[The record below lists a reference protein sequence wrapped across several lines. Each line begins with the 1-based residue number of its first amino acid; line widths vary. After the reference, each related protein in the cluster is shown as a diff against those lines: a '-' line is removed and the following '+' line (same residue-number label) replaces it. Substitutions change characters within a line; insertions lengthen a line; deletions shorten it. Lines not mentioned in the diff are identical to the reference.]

1 MSLPSVLMQP
11 RAMNEDQDTKLT
23 TVRLTPNATSNF
35 QSRFVIPR
43 QGSVLDSNS
52 HLVWKVSWAGF
63 DRTKLTTKQ
72 ELVLAKHYC
81 GCLPSIQRARLY
93 VGGKLIMINEDVA
106 QTVHLA
112 NIAEEPDIREEIFDI
127 QLGSETGYFLAE
139 EGKFSVG
146 THGSDV
152 SSLGDDRFVRAVGS
166 YSSDPTQDAS
176 LEASIRLTDLFEG
189 LKSVRLPIAFL
200 GEVRV
205 EIDWNTR
212 FDDVL
217 LKWVSLTK
225 DTITAGGTG
234 YTTGTGKATTGGS
247 GTGLICSI
255 TASALPGGVV
265 SEVVVTDAGDGKYR
279 AGDVITVTGGGGDCT
294 FTLKD
299 GDLSSKVVDIKDPV
313 LLLDYLTY
321 DEETNLA
328 LGETVR
334 TGSRLPFIHHNISQK
349 VIPANATANEV
360 TSDIQLALQ
369 GKLLYK
375 LYVSQ
380 RLADSIG
387 TPPAPSV
394 LQDYAKGQGRCRSQR
409 GQDFKYNLFINDLSI
424 HDLPVGSESMAY
436 SFLEMAEQYPVSLK
450 AGDYERNRV
459 LGANASATDI
469 QVATAEQCGIRNP
482 QSVTPN
488 ETKGIRD
495 QFQGTQGYIGFDLAK
510 YDSGSKIV
518 VANAGYRNGSAP
530 AVLRLSQKGSAGAD
544 SPYGQAITVQTIAEE
559 VKILSIQGGMVE
571 VMDA

>member
-1 MSLPSVLMQP
+1 MSLPTVLLQP
-11 RAMNEDQDTKLT
+11 RAENEDQDTKLT

-35 QSRFVIPR
+35 QTRFVIPR

-72 ELVLAKHYC
+72 QLVLAKHYC

-106 QTVHLA
+106 QTVHLS
-112 NIAEEPDIREEIFDI
+112 NIAEEPDVREEIIDI
-127 QLGSETGYFLAE
+127 QLGSETGYYLAD
-139 EGKFSVG
+139 EGKFAPG
-146 THGSDV
+146 THGADV
-152 SSLGDDRFVRAVGS
+152 SSLTDDRFVRAVGS
-166 YSSDPTQDAS
+166 YSADKTQDAS

-205 EIDWNTR
+205 EIDWNTN

-217 LKWVSLTK
+217 LKWVNLEVDAVSVAGSTY
-225 DTITAGGTG
+225 TAGE
-234 YTTGTGKATTGGS
+234 KATTGGS
-247 GTGLICSI
+247 GTGAKVTVTVDGGGAIQ
-255 TASALPGGVV
+255 TAVL
-265 SEVVVTDAGDGKYR
+265 TDAGDGKYR
-279 AGDVITVTGGGGDCT
+279 TGDTLSVTGGDSAGRV
-294 FTLKD
+294 TLTD
-299 GDLSSKVVDIKDPV
+299 ADLASKVVDIKDPV

-380 RLADSIG
+380 RLSDTVGGA
-387 TPPAPSV
+387 
-394 LQDYAKGQGRCRSQR
+394 LQEYARGEGRCRSQR
-409 GQDFKYNLFINDLSI
+409 GLDFKYNLFINDLSI
-424 HDLPVGSESMAY
+424 HDLPVGSESMSY
-436 SFLEMAEQYPVSLK
+436 SFLEMAEQFPVSLK

-459 LGANASATDI
+459 LGVNSADTDI
-469 QVATAEQCGIRNP
+469 QASIAEQCGIRNP
-482 QSVTPN
+482 QAPVGV
-488 ETKGIRD
+488 GIRD

-510 YDSGSKIV
+510 YDSGSKV
-518 VANAGYRNGSAP
+518 VVENAGYRNGSAP
-530 AVLRLSQKGSAGAD
+530 AILRLSQKGSASGG
-544 SPYGQAITVQTIAEE
+544 SPYGQPITVQTIAEE
-559 VKILSIQGGMVE
+559 VKVLAIQGGMVE

>member
-1 MSLPSVLMQP
+1 MSLPSVLLQP
-11 RAMNEDQDTKLT
+11 RAENEDQDTKLT
-23 TVRLTPNATSNF
+23 TIRLTPNATSNF
-35 QSRFVIPR
+35 QTRFVIPR

-72 ELVLAKHYC
+72 QLVLAKHYS

-106 QTVHLA
+106 QTVHLS
-112 NIAEEPDIREEIFDI
+112 NIAEDPDIREEILDI
-127 QLGSETGYFLAE
+127 QLGSETGYYLADQ
-139 EGKFSVG
+139 GKFAPG

-152 SSLGDDRFVRAVGS
+152 ASLTDDRFVRAVGS

-176 LEASIRLTDLFEG
+176 LEASVRLTDLFEG

-200 GEVRV
+200 PEVRV
-205 EIDWNTR
+205 ELDWNTT

-217 LKWVSLTK
+217 LKWVSMECVQASIVAGSTY
-225 DTITAGGTG
+225 TAGE
-234 YTTGTGKATTGGS
+234 KDTTGGS
-247 GTGLICSI
+247 GSGAKVTI
-255 TASALPGGVV
+255 TVDGGGAIQSAIL
-265 SEVVVTDAGDGKYR
+265 TDGGDGKYR
-279 AGDVITVTGGGGDCT
+279 AGDVLVITGGDGAGRV
-294 FTLKD
+294 TLRD
-299 GDLSSKVVDIKDPV
+299 GDLDSTVIDIKDPV

-334 TGSRLPFIHHNISQK
+334 TGQRLPFIHHNISQK
-349 VIPANATANEV
+349 VIPANATTGEV

-380 RLADSIG
+380 RLTDSIG
-387 TPPAPSV
+387 GT
-394 LQDYAKGQGRCRSQR
+394 LQEYAKGQGRCRSQR
-409 GQDFKYNLFINDLSI
+409 GLDFKYNLFINDLSI
-424 HDLPVGSESMAY
+424 HDLPVSSESMAY
-436 SFLEMAEQYPVSLK
+436 SFLEMAEQFPVSVK
-450 AGDYERNRV
+450 PGDYQRNRV
-459 LGANASATDI
+459 LGTNAANTDI
-469 QVATAEQCGIRNP
+469 QAAVAEQCGIRNP
-482 QSVTPN
+482 QVVAST
-488 ETKGIRD
+488 GIRD

-510 YDSGSKIV
+510 YDSGDKVV

-530 AVLRLSQKGSAGAD
+530 AILRVSQKGAAD
-544 SPYGQAITVQTIAEE
+544 PSPYSKAITIQTIAEE
-559 VKILSIQGGMVE
+559 VKMLAIQGGMVE